1 MTPHP
6 PSSWIEEPSAK
17 MARLIQ
23 ATAEQLWDV
32 AMTILTTGYATEG
45 DWELARLAASTLLVA
60 LQNPPA
66 AKRPG
71 TRG

>member
-1 MTPHP
+1 MTTHP
-6 PSSWIEEPSAK
+6 PCYTEEPSSA

-23 ATAEQLWDV
+23 STAERLWDV
-32 AMTILTTGYATEG
+32 SMTILTTGYATEG

-66 AKRPG
+66 PKRPG
-71 TRG
+71 SRG